1 MTSLAYVATSVFGLL
16 LLIYVVRLVSRR
28 KILLGYSLLWML
40 LPFILIVCPIFPEP
54 MFQLASLMGI
64 ELPSN
69 FIFILAI
76 ICLMLIALSLSVIA
90 SKQTAYSKTL
100 IQEVALLNKEIE
112 DMKSDKRNQSEK
124 IG

>member
-40 LPFILIVCPIFPEP
+40 LSFILIVCPIFPEP
-54 MFQLASLMGI
+54 IFQLASLMGI